1 MRFDIISIHFKS
13 VVSFFV
19 GDGHIK
25 LVDFGLAKG
34 FERGRQ
40 KLNFSVVG
48 TVDYMAP
55 EIAAQCGHTQSADW
69 WSFGIFAFD
78 LFYGKPPDV
87 SILVNVNFPSQLFE
101 LTRSRVLRKHSLD
114 SGHPFQFIIA
124 QNVLFNSETTLSIR
138 STCLPDL

>member
-1 MRFDIISIHFKS
+1 M
-13 VVSFFV
+13 
-19 GDGHIK
+19 
-25 LVDFGLAKG
+25 VDFGLAKG

-87 SILVNVNFPSQLFE
+87 SYS
-101 LTRSRVLRKHSLD
+101 S
-114 SGHPFQFIIA
+114 
-124 QNVLFNSETTLSIR
+124 TTSKIKLPISI
-138 STCLPDL
+138 STYLN

>member
-1 MRFDIISIHFKS
+1 M
-13 VVSFFV
+13 
-19 GDGHIK
+19 
-25 LVDFGLAKG
+25 VDFGLAKG

-87 SILVNVNFPSQLFE
+87 SYN
-101 LTRSRVLRKHSLD
+101 
-114 SGHPFQFIIA
+114 
-124 QNVLFNSETTLSIR
+124 TTSKCKLPISI
-138 STCLPDL
+138 TCKYLN

>member
-1 MRFDIISIHFKS
+1 M
-13 VVSFFV
+13 
-19 GDGHIK
+19 
-25 LVDFGLAKG
+25 VDFGLAKG

-87 SILVNVNFPSQLFE
+87 SVLVNVNFPSQLFE
-101 LTRSRVLRKHSLD
+101 RTRSRVSTASTLD
-114 SGHPFQFIIA
+114 ILY
-124 QNVLFNSETTLSIR
+124 NL
-138 STCLPDL
+138 